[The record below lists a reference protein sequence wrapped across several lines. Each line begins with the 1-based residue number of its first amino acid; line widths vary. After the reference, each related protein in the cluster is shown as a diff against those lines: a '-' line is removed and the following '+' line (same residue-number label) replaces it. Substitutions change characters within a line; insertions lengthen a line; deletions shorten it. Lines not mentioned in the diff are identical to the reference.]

1 MSVFIKYYIFYSHYH
16 TNVRS
21 ISTLCSKTNISLSVT
36 RIRRC
41 SWAVVPPTRR
51 WTARYVDCLT
61 ILYFPSVLLYKNT
74 YLYSIRKPTLRF
86 LPYIL
91 DDIIGL
97 YYPFKLRRIA
107 WYVDCLIIFYFLYA
121 LVNKHTTH
129 IISEN

>member
-1 MSVFIKYYIFYSHYH
+1 MRYVCFHKILHFLQPLPYKCTKHIHIMFENQHFA
-16 TNVRS
+16 
-21 ISTLCSKTNISLSVT
+21 LC
-36 RIRRC
+36 IRRC